1 MSSLAH
7 LPLQGEWGSPFFRHP
22 VFWNFFM
29 LSCDT
34 FWIFIYC
41 GFFFKLFTDLHK
53 NKKKL
58 VEVVWDM
65 VVEFSPAFFFC

>member
-1 MSSLAH
+1 MSSLAR
-7 LPLQGEWGSPFFRHP
+7 LPLQGEWSSPF
-22 VFWNFFM
+22 
-29 LSCDT
+29 SDT
-34 FWIFIYC
+34 LYFGISLCFSVTHFGFLYTV

-65 VVEFSPAFFFC
+65 VVEFSPAFLFC